1 MEHVPPSDIDPLHP
15 TLSVPGSQCTSTTS
29 RCETNKGAH
38 AQRLLLQNCSRRP
51 GLRIFENRVGHQGS
65 PLGVPSPPDSA
76 IDSIPA
82 QDASNKPEFL
92 PRLQAAMTRHRRL
105 PSDPVSSSE
114 NVVRRRQHQPRQRCV
129 PTIRRENA
137 NRSFNSILSKQACRK
152 KLIILV
158 ISGVFLAALVAVY
171 CALSVS
177 KATLDR
183 ELHILLIFMVMILVV
198 LFGHSLIRFCM
209 VALRR
214 PRSSVAENRIPSRE
228 GPVGY
233 AQLEHPIPVIV
244 PGDEESLIGEKPAA
258 PPPAY
263 GLWRSSVRINP
274 DLLYWRRVSGA
285 PLARNTINE
294 DPGEHRPPSYVSDD
308 GVDYV
313 IHAQPRSLIP
323 TGPIDACSR
332 P

>member
-158 ISGVFLAALVAVY
+158 ISGVFLAALVAV
-171 CALSVS
+171 C
-177 KATLDR
+177 KTLPWR
-183 ELHILLIFMVMILVV
+183 EYQHRSMLIEAM
-198 LFGHSLIRFCM
+198 
-209 VALRR
+209 AW
-214 PRSSVAENRIPSRE
+214 
-228 GPVGY
+228 
-233 AQLEHPIPVIV
+233 QLQIV
-244 PGDEESLIGEKPAA
+244 HFQYPKP
-258 PPPAY
+258 
-263 GLWRSSVRINP
+263 
-274 DLLYWRRVSGA
+274 
-285 PLARNTINE
+285 
-294 DPGEHRPPSYVSDD
+294 H
-308 GVDYV
+308 
-313 IHAQPRSLIP
+313 
-323 TGPIDACSR
+323 
-332 P
+332 